1 MIFRRIFLICSV
13 FFSLFLFSFTQKIL
27 RSQLSYLLPVHLM
40 SPNPFETV
48 TVTPVIGIGKISDV
62 TILSG
67 FCLVCMLDFSSKVSL
82 LFILNENYVDE
93 P

>member
-1 MIFRRIFLICSV
+1 
-13 FFSLFLFSFTQKIL
+13 
-27 RSQLSYLLPVHLM
+27 M

-82 LFILNENYVDE
+82 LFILNENYVDG